1 MNGLKKNMKENKINI
16 LIIDDSKLDCMLLA
30 DIVKK
35 MKFTPIIT
43 HSPAE
48 GIKIIKE
55 KPIDLVLLD
64 VVMEG
69 MSGYDFLD
77 KIFPYIKKKY
87 LPVIFVT
94 GLDSVEYLIEGL
106 EKGAIDYIKKPFA
119 PEELM
124 ARIRAALRSKGL
136 YDELVMLNKKLKDMV
151 MKDSLTGL
159 LNHKHI
165 ILKLGEQFLYN
176 KEHGTTSLYL
186 MVDIDK
192 FKSINDTYGHLIG
205 DEVLKMLSRI
215 FTDNLKH
222 KGYAGRYGGEEFAL
236 ILKDVNEESGIKF
249 AKRLINKIRR
259 LTMYS
264 GTDKGIKLHI
274 TVSIGLTFFPDQYKD
289 FSEVLKTADEALY
302 KAKEWGRDRIVLYR
316 NGGFEEV

>member
-1 MNGLKKNMKENKINI
+1 
-16 LIIDDSKLDCMLLA
+16 
-30 DIVKK
+30 
-35 MKFTPIIT
+35 
-43 HSPAE
+43 
-48 GIKIIKE
+48 
-55 KPIDLVLLD
+55 
-64 VVMEG
+64 
-69 MSGYDFLD
+69 
-77 KIFPYIKKKY
+77 
-87 LPVIFVT
+87 
-94 GLDSVEYLIEGL
+94 
-106 EKGAIDYIKKPFA
+106 
-119 PEELM
+119 
-124 ARIRAALRSKGL
+124 
-136 YDELVMLNKKLKDMV
+136 
-151 MKDSLTGL
+151 
-159 LNHKHI
+159 
-165 ILKLGEQFLYN
+165 
-176 KEHGTTSLYL
+176 

-264 GTDKGIKLHI
+264 DTDKGIKLHI
-274 TVSIGLTFFPDQYKD
+274 TVSMGLTFFPGQYRD
-289 FSEVLKTADEALY
+289 FLEVVKTADEALY